1 MELEDDFQ
9 FRPKSDEIDYSLES
23 TLRLL
28 SRPRQEI
35 QLARARRGKVEN
47 S

>member
-23 TLRLL
+23 TLSVYYLVL
-28 SRPRQEI
+28 G
-35 QLARARRGKVEN
+35 RRYSWPGRGGER
-47 S
+47 